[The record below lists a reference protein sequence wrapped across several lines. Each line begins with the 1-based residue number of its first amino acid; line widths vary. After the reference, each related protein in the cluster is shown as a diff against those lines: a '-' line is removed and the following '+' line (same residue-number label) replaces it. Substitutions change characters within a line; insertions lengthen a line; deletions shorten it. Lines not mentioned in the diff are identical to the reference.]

1 MKRYFFMMLFV
12 LLSKT
17 LAGKDIDKIKLVFGA
32 EGTFLPISASC
43 SPESFNFSFGVDIN
57 FLTTYDDI
65 FIREFSSLY
74 KGLLPKNE
82 DDSIDAF
89 DPRIMTVIIY
99 RDYSIP
105 NDTICLG
112 EFYGISFNGELMEDN
127 EALLNLVK
135 RKIGW
140 NRINRKSEFMKDIQS
155 LKRYYS
161 NDLLLLSIDHIV
173 YKLCETEI
181 SDHYI
186 IKKLLE
192 QSSQNVD
199 ELLYKFQIENE
210 SDVLKRIERWCEVYL
225 ILNTYKDVDSDLLSI
240 LYNIPLIKNL
250 IISFFNKSELSDK
263 KMPNDEVEE
272 LLYSISNYISTLSDS
287 ERISFYEM
295 YYKEM
300 HEKLEHEANYL
311 K

>member
-1 MKRYFFMMLFV
+1 
-12 LLSKT
+12 
-17 LAGKDIDKIKLVFGA
+17 
-32 EGTFLPISASC
+32 
-43 SPESFNFSFGVDIN
+43 
-57 FLTTYDDI
+57 
-65 FIREFSSLY
+65 
-74 KGLLPKNE
+74 
-82 DDSIDAF
+82 
-89 DPRIMTVIIY
+89 
-99 RDYSIP
+99 
-105 NDTICLG
+105 
-112 EFYGISFNGELMEDN
+112 
-127 EALLNLVK
+127 
-135 RKIGW
+135 
-140 NRINRKSEFMKDIQS
+140 MKDIQS